1 MKKMA
6 PLSTINDHGITSK
19 SAFIILKNITFFGHE
34 KQCWPIKDLNSTK
47 IMEYGIDITIAI
59 MRYSKFEVQLYMF
72 CDVEI

>member
-34 KQCWPIKDLNSTK
+34 KQ
-47 IMEYGIDITIAI
+47 
-59 MRYSKFEVQLYMF
+59 QLANQRLEQY
-72 CDVEI
+72 